1 MKIAIL
7 TLSLHSNYGGVIQNY
22 ALQEIL
28 KKRGHEV
35 YTIKI
40 QRPEKALSLKDKLVK
55 YPVRFCRKIM
65 GRKDGIIF
73 VEKKKKRDDEIS
85 LSRIT
90 EFINRHINFTPNT
103 YHNVED
109 LRKLNESN
117 LNAIIVGSDQV
128 WRPSYLYPSLETFFL
143 NFIDNNIIK
152 KIAYAASF
160 GTDKAEFNQQ
170 QIATCGQ
177 LIKKFDAISVRELS
191 AIDVINHLYNWNPQV
206 PILQVLDPT
215 MLLNKSDYEKLISNQ
230 DEKIPT
236 GDLFCYILDDN
247 EEKRNII
254 NQLSKELQFT
264 PYRVERKSNDFWD
277 AAENKIYP
285 SIEQWLKGFQQAKYV
300 FTDSFHGCVFSII
313 FNKPFLAIG
322 NAQRGMSRFN
332 SLFKSFDLNNRL
344 IYKALD
350 LDKEKIHYKFNWEEI
365 NKRKERL
372 QSISLSFLEK
382 NIN

>member
-7 TLSLHSNYGGVIQNY
+7 TLSLHANYGGIIQNY

-28 KKRGHEV
+28 KRYGHEV

-40 QRPEKALSLKDKLVK
+40 QGPEKTLTLKDKMIK
-55 YPVRFCRKIM
+55 YPIRLFRKII
-65 GRKDGIIF
+65 GRKDGVIF
-73 VEKKKKRDDEIS
+73 IEKKKKRDDEIS
-85 LSRIT
+85 LSHIT
-90 EFINRHINFTPNT
+90 EFINRYISFTPNT
-103 YHNVED
+103 YHSVEE
-109 LRKLNESN
+109 LRELNESN
-117 LNAIIVGSDQV
+117 FNAIIVGSDQV

-143 NFIDNNIIK
+143 NFIDNKMIK

-160 GTDKAEFNQQ
+160 GTDNVEFNQQ
-170 QIATCGQ
+170 QIATSRQ

-191 AIDVINHLYNWNPQV
+191 AIDIINNQYKWKPQAPV
-206 PILQVLDPT
+206 LQVLDPT
-215 MLLNKSDYEKLISNQ
+215 MLLNKSEYEQLIQNR
-230 DEKIPT
+230 DEEIPV

-254 NQLSKELQFT
+254 NQLSKDLQLT

-277 AAENKIYP
+277 VAENKIYP

-322 NAQRGMSRFN
+322 NGTRGMSRFS
-332 SLFKSFDLNNRL
+332 SLFKIFDLENRL

-350 LDKEKIHYKFNWEEI
+350 LDKEKIHYKFDWEEI
-365 NKRKERL
+365 NKKKEFMKYT
-372 QSISLSFLEK
+372 SLSFLEK
-382 NIN
+382 NLN